1 MFKDAIRLFGV
12 WQAMCCTSVMKGF
25 KVEVSRLPCSIA
37 VMLPERHT
45 GVCRCSENTAES
57 CTRLAGKTGD
67 APDLLRVVESRLAS
81 LVEVLATAS
90 FNAVLL
96 STHRS
101 IHKKSENV
109 SLFSGSQNF
118 GRIRN
123 LWMRLFFFHDQFGG
137 DK

>member
-12 WQAMCCTSVMKGF
+12 WLAMCCTAAMKGF
-25 KVEVSRLPCSIA
+25 KVVESSLSCSIA
-37 VMLPERHT
+37 VMLSELHT
-45 GVCRCSENTAES
+45 AVCRCSERPVES
-57 CTRLAGKTGD
+57 CTRLAGKNGD
-67 APDLLRVVESRLAS
+67 APDLLRVVESRLTS

-109 SLFSGSQNF
+109 LLFSGPQDF
-118 GRIRN
+118 RRIRN
-123 LWMRLFFFHDQFGG
+123 LWMRLFFFHDQSG
-137 DK
+137 DDK

>member
-12 WQAMCCTSVMKGF
+12 WQAMCCTAAMKGC
-25 KVEVSRLPCSIA
+25 KVVESRLPCSIA
-37 VMLPERHT
+37 VMLSGRHT
-45 GVCRCSENTAES
+45 AVCRCSERTAES
-57 CTRLAGKTGD
+57 RSPLAGKTGD
-67 APDLLRVVESRLAS
+67 APELLRVVEGRLTS
-81 LVEVLATAS
+81 LAEVLAAAS
-90 FNAVLL
+90 LNAALVLPL
-96 STHRS
+96 RS

-109 SLFSGSQNF
+109 LLFSGPLNL